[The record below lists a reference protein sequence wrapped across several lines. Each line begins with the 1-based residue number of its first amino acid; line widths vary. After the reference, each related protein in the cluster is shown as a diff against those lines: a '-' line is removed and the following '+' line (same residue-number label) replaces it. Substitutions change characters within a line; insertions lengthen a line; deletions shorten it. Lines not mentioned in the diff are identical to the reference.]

1 MKTLFLSWYF
11 KYKNRKTFKFK
22 LFAEEIDKNLE
33 KAVDTIK
40 PPIFWK
46 DKPIFNKQLKKWN
59 IKN

>member
-1 MKTLFLSWYF
+1 MNCSRE
-11 KYKNRKTFKFK
+11 KNIEK
-22 LFAEEIDKNLE
+22 AIDK
-33 KAVDTIK
+33 IK